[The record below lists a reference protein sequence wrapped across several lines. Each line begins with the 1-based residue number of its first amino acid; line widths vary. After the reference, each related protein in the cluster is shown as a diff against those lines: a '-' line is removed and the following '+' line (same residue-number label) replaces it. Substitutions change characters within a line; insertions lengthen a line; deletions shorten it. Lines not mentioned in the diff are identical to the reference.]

1 MRGSLAAGRRIG
13 RDCMEEVEE
22 KYYLIVWRRSGVVE
36 LAMAGY
42 AQRIY

>member
-13 RDCMEEVEE
+13 RDCMVEE

-42 AQRIY
+42 AQRIN